1 MGGNSV
7 PDSDVKR
14 RFTRSLAHFLEI
26 YAPLADGWTFR
37 NNSVQPASLL
47 FDSANSTPPAS
58 QRLHIPMKPL
68 KTAQIPKEQPAF
80 IARGQA
86 AAKAMAK
93 ELRAEHKR
101 WNLPLLSWKDGKVVA
116 TKP

>member
-1 MGGNSV
+1 MKTKPS
-7 PDSDVKR
+7 K
-14 RFTRSLAHFLEI
+14 TK
-26 YAPLADGWTFR
+26 ADQQPITA
-37 NNSVQPASLL
+37 VQ
-47 FDSANSTPPAS
+47 
-58 QRLHIPMKPL
+58 
-68 KTAQIPKEQPAF
+68 
-80 IARGQA
+80 RGQA

>member
-1 MGGNSV
+1 MNAKPSTTKA
-7 PDSDVKR
+7 SS
-14 RFTRSLAHFLEI
+14 TAMT
-26 YAPLADGWTFR
+26 A
-37 NNSVQPASLL
+37 VQ
-47 FDSANSTPPAS
+47 
-58 QRLHIPMKPL
+58 
-68 KTAQIPKEQPAF
+68 
-80 IARGQA
+80 RGQA

>member
-1 MGGNSV
+1 
-7 PDSDVKR
+7 
-14 RFTRSLAHFLEI
+14 
-26 YAPLADGWTFR
+26 
-37 NNSVQPASLL
+37 
-47 FDSANSTPPAS
+47 
-58 QRLHIPMKPL
+58 MKPL
-68 KTAQIPKEQPAF
+68 KKAPSTRSAKEQPAF
-80 IARGQA
+80 LAHGQA

>member
-1 MGGNSV
+1 
-7 PDSDVKR
+7 
-14 RFTRSLAHFLEI
+14 
-26 YAPLADGWTFR
+26 
-37 NNSVQPASLL
+37 
-47 FDSANSTPPAS
+47 
-58 QRLHIPMKPL
+58 MKPL
-68 KTAQIPKEQPAF
+68 KTAPPSKEQPAF

>member
-1 MGGNSV
+1 VKPSPSQPFV
-7 PDSDVKR
+7 PPEISTSPLRDSGLMK
-14 RFTRSLAHFLEI
+14 TKPSKTKA
-26 YAPLADGWTFR
+26 APQPMTA
-37 NNSVQPASLL
+37 VQG
-47 FDSANSTPPAS
+47 
-58 QRLHIPMKPL
+58 
-68 KTAQIPKEQPAF
+68 
-80 IARGQA
+80 GQA

>member
-1 MGGNSV
+1 MKTKPS
-7 PDSDVKR
+7 K
-14 RFTRSLAHFLEI
+14 TKA
-26 YAPLADGWTFR
+26 APQPMTA
-37 NNSVQPASLL
+37 VQG
-47 FDSANSTPPAS
+47 
-58 QRLHIPMKPL
+58 
-68 KTAQIPKEQPAF
+68 
-80 IARGQA
+80 GQA